1 MADQAA
7 NLPPGFTPTQ
17 WREPKT
23 GDKQLRVVFRNGQV
37 SKHTYTARQLVW
49 DDRSAD
55 VSEALAA
62 WDVVAAKF
70 EKGD

>member
-7 NLPPGFTPTQ
+7 DLPPGFTPTK
-17 WREPKT
+17 WKPPRT

-49 DDRSAD
+49 DDRSAT

-62 WDVVAAKF
+62 WDVVGVRY
-70 EKGD
+70 E